1 MNNEQKFMLF
11 TCTEAAQNDT
21 AITLVSF
28 FFISIYC
35 AFLSRLISIEKSR
48 SELLDFVVPII
59 NVILHAPCME
69 PLSSLSRRVMG
80 HRIRWWIRPQEC
92 RKLLWENFVLD
103 AAMAL
108 DVFILGV
115 LMSIFSDG
123 FEFCGR
129 LQLHVFLAKMV
140 LVSCWFLWIIWC
152 WSFDGYL
159 IYWTMLESTWF
170 FFLNWKQRFG
180 AASMHQRSETM
191 LHLGIFSFGHFVL
204 WSLLHRCSDID
215 GIRFLVVIKIYNMKD
230 QNAYFFCK
238 SWVVTYK
245 PTPCVFFTDLCI
257 GM

>member
-1 MNNEQKFMLF
+1 MTLPSPWFRFFCFHIPCISF
-11 TCTEAAQNDT
+11 TPH
-21 AITLVSF
+21 IHW
-28 FFISIYC
+28 
-35 AFLSRLISIEKSR
+35 KKKR

-108 DVFILGV
+108 DVFIL
-115 LMSIFSDG
+115 
-123 FEFCGR
+123 EFWCQSFR
-129 LQLHVFLAKMV
+129 MDLSFVVDYSSMFFLAKMI

-170 FFLNWKQRFG
+170 FFRDWKQRFG
-180 AASMHQRSETM
+180 AASMHRRSETM

-215 GIRFLVVIKIYNMKD
+215 GIRFLVVIKI
-230 QNAYFFCK
+230 
-238 SWVVTYK
+238 
-245 PTPCVFFTDLCI
+245 
-257 GM
+257 